1 MNTNDSD
8 IIAQPKPSA
17 QPTYMTLGY
26 LGLLPFA
33 LPLWVIVTASLSE
46 RGVHSAAILGLYAPY
61 AFIAYSACILSFL
74 AGSLWRD
81 HIGSQGVGSVLLVSN
96 LLALMAWVCL
106 MVTQVSQLL
115 TLLAIAVLMS
125 GFLTLLWAEQAT
137 IAADHNY
144 TIMRFKLTALVV
156 AMHMILLACLLGD
169 F

>member
-1 MNTNDSD
+1 
-8 IIAQPKPSA
+8 
-17 QPTYMTLGY
+17 
-26 LGLLPFA
+26 
-33 LPLWVIVTASLSE
+33 
-46 RGVHSAAILGLYAPY
+46 
-61 AFIAYSACILSFL
+61 
-74 AGSLWRD
+74 

-144 TIMRFKLTALVV
+144 TIMRFRLTALVV